1 MVASKF
7 WPLGKAR
14 PSMRLE
20 VVKLPVFSEEAGVP
34 FLHFDIKLA
43 TGETVEEFIAIV
55 EQEC

>member
-1 MVASKF
+1 
-7 WPLGKAR
+7 
-14 PSMRLE
+14 MRLE